1 MSIQS
6 FSPSA
11 MPRIA
16 STAQVRKVQA
26 GGGETPTVQ
35 QTPVQATQSDANLY
49 LMSRLIGN
57 EADLGRL
64 NRWGLASPGMLRFA
78 AGGGIRRAIASFLTG
93 LPAEKLINYGQMA
106 DMMRINGMQPDWAH
120 LIVQS
125 GVKSPGEL
133 SRYAG
138 SDIGSQIQR
147 GIIYAA
153 LAAKAIEVAA
163 SNGRAYSVP
172 SFDQL
177 GQLCQAGTG
186 LGSVINLGQQQP
198 QSVPQQ

>member
-6 FSPSA
+6 FSPNA
-11 MPRIA
+11 MRIA
-16 STAQVRKVQA
+16 STAPAKAVQA
-26 GGGETPTVQ
+26 GGGVTAAPQ
-35 QTPVQATQSDANLY
+35 QAPVQAAQSDANLY

-57 EADLGRL
+57 EQDLGRL
-64 NRWGLASPGMLRFA
+64 NRWGLASPGMMRFA
-78 AGGGIRRAIASFLTG
+78 AGGGFRRAIASFLTG
-93 LPAEKLINYGQMA
+93 IPQESLVKYGQMA

-138 SDIGSQIQR
+138 SDIGAQIQR
-147 GIIYAA
+147 GIVYAA
-153 LAAKAIEVAA
+153 LAAKAIEIAA
-163 SNGRAYSVP
+163 NQGRTYSVP

-177 GQLCQAGTG
+177 GALAQAGTG
-186 LGSVINLGQQQP
+186 LGSVINLGVPQT

>member
-6 FSPSA
+6 FSPNA
-11 MPRIA
+11 MRIA
-16 STAQVRKVQA
+16 STAQVRRVQA
-26 GGGETPTVQ
+26 GGGTAEPTQ
-35 QTPVQATQSDANLY
+35 QPPAQSAQSDANLY
-49 LMSRLIGN
+49 LMNRLIGN
-57 EADLGRL
+57 EQDLGRL

-93 LPAEKLINYGQMA
+93 LPADKLIKYGQMA

-120 LIVQS
+120 LIVEA

-147 GIIYAA
+147 GIVYAA

-163 SNGRAYSVP
+163 NDGRAYSVP
-172 SFDQL
+172 SFNEFAQM
-177 GQLCQAGTG
+177 CQGGTG
-186 LGSVINLGQQQP
+186 LGSVINLGQPQP
-198 QSVPQQ
+198 ASTPQQ

>member
-6 FSPSA
+6 FSPNT
-11 MPRIA
+11 RIA
-16 STAQVRKVQA
+16 SPAQMRRVQA
-26 GGGETPTVQ
+26 GGGTAPAQ
-35 QTPVQATQSDANLY
+35 QQAPVQAAQSDANLY

-57 EADLGRL
+57 EEDLGRL

-78 AGGGIRRAIASFLTG
+78 AGGGFRRAIASFLTG

-120 LIVQS
+120 LIVS
-125 GVKSPGEL
+125 AGIKSPGEL

-138 SDIGSQIQR
+138 GDIGSQIQR

-153 LAAKAIEVAA
+153 MAAKAIEVAA
-163 SNGRAYSVP
+163 NNGRAYSVP
-172 SFDQL
+172 SFDQF
-177 GQLCQAGTG
+177 GQLAQAGTG
-186 LGSVINLGQQQP
+186 LGSVINLGVPQP
-198 QSVPQQ
+198 QAVPQQ

>member
-6 FSPSA
+6 FSPNA

-16 STAQVRKVQA
+16 SKPPVRRVQA
-26 GGGETPTVQ
+26 GGGTPPTAQTAVQ
-35 QTPVQATQSDANLY
+35 PAQSDAKLY
-49 LMSRLIGN
+49 MMSRLIGN
-57 EADLGRL
+57 EEDLGRL

-78 AGGGIRRAIASFLTG
+78 AGGGFRRAIASFLTG
-93 LPAEKLINYGQMA
+93 LPAEKLITYGQMA

-138 SDIGSQIQR
+138 NDIGSQIQR
-147 GIIYAA
+147 GIIFAA

-163 SNGRAYSVP
+163 NNGRAYSVP

-177 GQLCQAGTG
+177 GQLCQGGTG
-186 LGSVINLGQQQP
+186 LGSVINLGQPTP